1 MQEVRTCPTC
11 KITKPLSEF
20 PQKRKESIKLLKPSH
35 SGYCKL
41 CNAERARLFRKNN
54 PGYRTSGK
62 VVALPVEERPWMS
75 AVRQR
80 ITDAKGRCKK
90 LERPAPQLTD
100 QYLYQLLLDQDKKC
114 ALTGAPLLLV
124 PNSPLCLSLDQKD
137 PTKGY
142 VEGNVQWL
150 AWCVNRAK
158 GDLALDDFYDM
169 CALVLHHRKVQ
180 RLSP

>member
-1 MQEVRTCPTC
+1 MV
-11 KITKPLSEF
+11 
-20 PQKRKESIKLLKPSH
+20 
-35 SGYCKL
+35 
-41 CNAERARLFRKNN
+41 AEMKSRLN
-54 PGYRTSGK
+54 
-62 VVALPVEERPWMS
+62 
-75 AVRQR
+75 
-80 ITDAKGRCKK
+80 
-90 LERPAPQLTD
+90 

-114 ALTGAPLLLV
+114 ALTRAPLLLE

-137 PTKGY
+137 PSKGY

-169 CALVLHHRKVQ
+169 CEIVLQHRKVQ